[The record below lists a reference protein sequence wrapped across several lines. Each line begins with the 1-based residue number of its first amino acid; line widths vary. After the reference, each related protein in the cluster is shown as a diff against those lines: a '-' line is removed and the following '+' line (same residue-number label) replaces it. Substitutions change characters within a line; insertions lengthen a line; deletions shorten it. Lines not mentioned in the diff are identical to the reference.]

1 MEDIKESKKVLTDYM
16 LELNADIQRAEDW
29 VNTGA
34 DEEMYF
40 ALKTVLDR
48 LEQLEKE
55 NKEMKEKHTTTY
67 QLNVG
72 LLREIRVHHVPKSV
86 IREKIEELE
95 HEKSKR
101 TQLGVFILKNYD
113 NQRLLAQIQVL
124 KELLGEENE
133 I

>member
-34 DEEMYF
+34 DEEIYF

-55 NKEMKEKHTTTY
+55 NKELKVYDNIEY
-67 QLNVG
+67 QKYLYGNI
-72 LLREIRVHHVPKSV
+72 EENYIPKSV
-86 IREKIEELE
+86 IRKKIEEYR
-95 HEKSKR
+95 EKRNKLADGYFWDKASNINED
-101 TQLGVFILKNYD
+101 TSLFI
-113 NQRLLAQIQVL
+113 AGEVL
-124 KELLGEENE
+124 KELLGEEK
-133 I
+133 